1 MSTAVISTPI
11 PNKPP
16 PAWAQTMHRWT
27 DYLMKDF
34 GGSPRCGTG
43 CLCLC

>member
-1 MSTAVISTPI
+1 MR
-11 PNKPP
+11 
-16 PAWAQTMHRWT
+16 RWT

-43 CLCLC
+43 CLYLC